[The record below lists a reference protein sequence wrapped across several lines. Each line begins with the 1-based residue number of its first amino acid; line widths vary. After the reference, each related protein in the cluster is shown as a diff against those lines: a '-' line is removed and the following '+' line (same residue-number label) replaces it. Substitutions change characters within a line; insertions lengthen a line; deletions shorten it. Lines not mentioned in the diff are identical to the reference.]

1 MEFAIFAVVATLSH
15 FLSAGI
21 VGALQSKFSKLQNLG
36 GFLSVI
42 LFFGLYFG
50 GLEVYNYYNK
60 SANMEATATKL
71 TKQIVEQNK
80 LTFLRSEVIAN
91 NDTTLVQKVFT
102 KELTIFEC
110 TSVLKDDLISTSCKQ
125 TFKFSQG

>member
-1 MEFAIFAVVATLSH
+1 MEFAIFAVVAILSH

-21 VGALQSKFSKLQNLG
+21 VGVLQSRFSKLQNLG
-36 GFLSVI
+36 GLLSVI

-50 GLEVYNYYNK
+50 GLGIYDYYNK

-110 TSVLKDDLISTSCKQ
+110 TSILKDGLVSTSCKQ